1 MVKHELRNR
10 TLFISLI
17 FFLLSFT
24 LTASLNAQV
33 VIKERVEIIPIKQ
46 QFDSRTITEGDG
58 WWIDTCY
65 INTYDSSEVD
75 LTFTPT
81 AIEPGETTIM
91 TVDYNEELHNFLER
105 NITLEPNLGSIVRTG
120 NSEYKYYA
128 PSSTPG
134 DSALVVRIHYEQFQ
148 WYCAYGALGQDSI
161 KTNNTLEELQCGCPL
176 WTWTQVNRRYGID
189 SIMIAWDSL
198 DVKVVPDTI
207 YPGDTA
213 QVIVKKR
220 LPDGT
225 LIDFDSTQTYEVG
238 MLDGCILGNIKTSSD
253 SGYYVYNVT
262 QPIYF
267 IADTSADT
275 TGAVLL
281 RVGLVEQTSKPQ
293 DKNSPQKDNA
303 ESDCF
308 FGWQSNSYEYVT
320 VVKENPLEIINPTLV
335 TIERITDV
343 PEMPTVVCKARL
355 KKYYPG
361 TIKYEW
367 KYIVRKFYARRTLQK
382 NPVCE
387 RISKSE
393 FHGISY
399 SSYGGEVTEWTVPFI
414 KDSGYFYFKSLQPAK
429 NIFDPLNHIY
439 GCNGD
444 TNEWYDTNDEIFTG
458 GEVLITLIA
467 KSYQTGE
474 ILARLDTVKLGKILG
489 DDPGKPQI
497 ISYTN
502 DNVIRAIQEFESEF
516 KQFEHNAN
524 KSWPYNETG
533 WPLYGEPNGYG
544 IMQLDSDPAATERQ
558 LWNWKANID
567 GGKYKFYVLIKE
579 EDTDPFLNK
588 HQQNVT
594 EEMRLKCAYQ
604 KYNYYGG
611 KFKTEESYYYKW
623 DGEKLVENDL
633 IPDDRRVINGETKK
647 YGTWVYDIYSEL

>member
-1 MVKHELRNR
+1 MEVNPSIQIAYGQTR
-10 TLFISLI
+10 
-17 FFLLSFT
+17 
-24 LTASLNAQV
+24 
-33 VIKERVEIIPIKQ
+33 
-46 QFDSRTITEGDG
+46 EGDG
-58 WWIDTCY
+58 WWIGGCY
-65 INTYDSSEVD
+65 IENYDSSEID
-75 LTFTPT
+75 LRFT
-81 AIEPGETTIM
+81 ASSIEPGETANM
-91 TVDYNEELHNFLER
+91 TLWVIASPPYEYDEEDDNFLER
-105 NITLEPNLGSIVRTG
+105 NIILEPNLGSISRIG
-120 NSEYKYYA
+120 NGVYKYFA

-134 DSALVVRIHYEQFQ
+134 DSALVVKVNYEQFT
-148 WYCAYGALGQDSI
+148 WHCAGFDGGKTDTSH
-161 KTNNTLEELQCGCPL
+161 TNNAFEEQCGCPIWL
-176 WTWTQVNRRYGID
+176 LTQVWRDYGTD

-198 DVKVVPDTI
+198 DVKVEPDTI

-213 QVIVKKR
+213 QVVIKKR

-225 LIDFDSTQTYEVG
+225 LIDFDSTQTYEAG
-238 MLDGCILGNIKTSSD
+238 MLDGCILGKLVAGNQEGAYIVD
-253 SGYYVYNVT
+253 VL

-267 IADTSADT
+267 IADTSADS
-275 TGAVLL
+275 TGTVLL
-281 RVGLVEQTSKPQ
+281 RVGLIDPV
-293 DKNSPQKDNA
+293 DKQNNKGDQQA
-303 ESDCF
+303 VFLETDCF
-308 FGWQSNSYEYVT
+308 YGWQSNSYDDVS
-320 VVKENPLEIINPTLV
+320 VVKENPLEIIYPTLV

-367 KYIVRKFYARRTLQK
+367 KYIVRKFYARRTLKK
-382 NPVCE
+382 NPICQ

-393 FHGISY
+393 FQGISY

-429 NIFDPLNHIY
+429 NIYDPLNHIY

-444 TNEWYDTNDEIFTG
+444 TNAWYDTNDEIFTG

-516 KQFEHNAN
+516 KQFEYNAN
-524 KSWPYNETG
+524 NSWPYGETG

-611 KFKTEESYYYKW
+611 KFKKEESYYYKW

>member
-1 MVKHELRNR
+1 
-10 TLFISLI
+10 
-17 FFLLSFT
+17 
-24 LTASLNAQV
+24 
-33 VIKERVEIIPIKQ
+33 
-46 QFDSRTITEGDG
+46 
-58 WWIDTCY
+58 
-65 INTYDSSEVD
+65 
-75 LTFTPT
+75 
-81 AIEPGETTIM
+81 M
-91 TVDYNEELHNFLER
+91 TVGFNEELHEILER
-105 NITLEPNLGSIVRTG
+105 NITLEPDLGTISRIG
-120 NSEYKYYA
+120 NGEYKYYA

-134 DSALVVRIHYEQFQ
+134 DTALVVRIYYEQYQ
-148 WYCAYGALGQDSI
+148 WFCAYGRMGKDTSQI
-161 KTNNTLEELQCGCPL
+161 NNISEDLQCGCPL
-176 WTWTQVNRRYGID
+176 WTWTQVSRDYGVN

-213 QVIVKKR
+213 QVVIKKR
-220 LPDGT
+220 LPNGT

-238 MLDGCILGNIKTSSD
+238 MLDGCILGNIKTISD
-253 SGYYVYNVT
+253 SGSYVYNVT

-275 TGAVLL
+275 TGSVLL
-281 RVGLVEQTSKPQ
+281 RIGLVESTSKPQ
-293 DKNSPQKDNA
+293 IKTNEQKDIV

-308 FGWQSNSYEYVT
+308 LGWQSNSYDDVT
-320 VVKENPLEIINPTLV
+320 VVKDNPLEIIYPTLL

-343 PEMPTVVCKARL
+343 PEMPTVMCKARL

-367 KYIVRKFYARRTLQK
+367 KYIVRKFYARRTEQK

-387 RISKSE
+387 RISRSE
-393 FHGISY
+393 FQGISY
-399 SSYGGEVTEWTVPFI
+399 SSYGGEVSEWTVPFI
-414 KDSGYFYFKSLQPAK
+414 KDSGYFYFKSLQPGK
-429 NIFDPLNHIY
+429 NISDPLNHIY

-502 DNVIRAIQEFESEF
+502 DNVIRAIQEFESRF
-516 KQFEHNAN
+516 NQFEDDAN

-544 IMQLDSDPAATERQ
+544 LMQLDNSPAATERQ

-579 EDTDPFLNK
+579 RDTDRFLN
-588 HQQNVT
+588 QYPQNVT

-611 KFKTEESYYYKW
+611 ELEKKKRYYYKW
-623 DGEKLVENDL
+623 DGKNWVENDL
-633 IPDDRRVINGETKK
+633 MPLENRKVGNQWIKKK
-647 YGTWVYDIYSEL
+647 YGTWVYEIYSEL